1 MLNDKYQEILKK
13 EKTPMTMQQKTGAA
27 VGITGARA
35 WYKKA
40 APVYFGLGGMMAG
53 NKLLT
58 ALGGGLKNTG
68 SAEAGPG
75 SRGAL
80 GAIGREGMK
89 FLSPTQNM
97 KAIRESPIMGY
108 GPAAVTGGLAG
119 PALYN
124 TMVPQDASNVEKVEG
139 GLAAGLMTL
148 GAMGVVN
155 PRQLINT
162 SRAAAQR
169 AAKLPGTGLLP
180 DYSSELLKGMTK
192 EIILPKAG
200 YAAAALVP
208 GLALGAQKI
217 LRDSG
222 KTTGNISDITGQ
234 VKNITDTINAKGE
247 GGLTLAEKLRNSIG
261 QISDNAANTSDTLN
275 KGIETMTGDVTKG
288 VNKITENLGNASN
301 SFAGMAEAGQDMAV
315 PLSQIAGEVVKKDPI
330 TQKSLMENLSAL
342 AAQGGDA
349 VKEFRQWFGND
360 GGPSPTMTKLRLMA
374 GALPK
379 YAPHAAAGGAGALGL
394 YALYRMMEQN
404 DKKKKRQQPSPV
416 LA

>member
-1 MLNDKYQEILKK
+1 MLNDKHQEILKK

-58 ALGGGLKNTG
+58 ALGSGLKNTD
-68 SAEAGPG
+68 SAAAGPG
-75 SRGAL
+75 FRGAL

-97 KAIRESPIMGY
+97 KAIRESPIVGY
-108 GPAAVTGGLAG
+108 GPQLATAG
-119 PALYN
+119 VVAPALYS
-124 TMVPQDASNVEKVEG
+124 MVPQDSSNLEKAEG
-139 GLAAGLMTL
+139 GAAAGLMAL
-148 GAMGVVN
+148 GAAGLVN
-155 PRQLINT
+155 PRLIINT
-162 SRAAAQR
+162 AR
-169 AAKLPGTGLLP
+169 AAKARANLMPNTGLIP
-180 DYSSELLKGMTK
+180 DVYSEFTKGVGH
-192 EIILPKAG
+192 EILLPKAG
-200 YAAAALVP
+200 YAGLALVP
-208 GLALGAQKI
+208 SAALGMQKI

-222 KTTGNISDITGQ
+222 KTTGNISDMTQ
-234 VKNITDTINAKGE
+234 QFKNMADSVNAKGE
-247 GGLTLAEKLRNSIG
+247 GGKTMLEAVRDATTTIAG
-261 QISDNAANTSDTLN
+261 NAADTSDTLN
-275 KGIETMTGDVTKG
+275 KGIATMTGDVTKG
-288 VNKITENLGNASN
+288 VNKITDNLGNASN

-360 GGPSPTMTKLRLMA
+360 GAPSPTMTKLRLLA